1 MVHLQAQIQD
11 RPIMVEHLVLK
22 TPEHTQDLLQRAD
35 QDLTVVL
42 ITQDLRIAPDLMEIQ
57 GQIAQEAMVIAEAL
71 AQGLTGALLV
81 IQEEADLAVSQP
93 VAAIEVLVA
102 ECHLEAQGQEAEVV
116 YLQEVLAQEAV
127 VQDHLQEA
135 QDHLADQEE
144 VINSSKYY

>member
-102 ECHLEAQGQEAEVV
+102 ECHLEAQGQEVEVV
-116 YLQEVLAQEAV
+116 FLQEVLVQEAV
-127 VQDHLQEA
+127 VPDHHQEVPG
-135 QDHLADQEE
+135 HLVDQEE
-144 VINSSKYY
+144 VINS

>member
-93 VAAIEVLVA
+93 VVTIEVLVA
-102 ECHLEAQGQEAEVV
+102 GVAYLLVAQGQEAEVV
-116 YLQEVLAQEAV
+116 YLQEVLVQEAV
-127 VQDHLQEA
+127 APDHHQEIPG
-135 QDHLADQEE
+135 HLVDQEE
-144 VINSSKYY
+144 VINS